1 MSDLPA
7 PDLELPEPPDPG
19 EPYLLLLAAG
29 RVFGVPLPDVLE
41 VVSPRACTRLPG
53 APPEVLGLVNLR
65 GRVVT
70 VVDLATA
77 MGLLTRPDAPG
88 RVVVIDH
95 RGHRVALSVDD
106 APRIL
111 MIDPADL
118 EMLPPDEPLPI
129 YAATEAEGRALAILD
144 TGALLGPVLA

>member
-19 EPYLLLLAAG
+19 EPYLLLQAAG
-29 RVFGVPLPDVLE
+29 RAFGVPLPDVLE
-41 VVSPRACTRLPG
+41 VVTPRECTRLPG
-53 APPEVLGLVNLR
+53 APVEVLGLVNLR

-77 MGLLTRPDAPG
+77 IGLLARPEAPG
-88 RVVVIDH
+88 RVVVVEH
-95 RGHRVALSVDD
+95 RGKRVGLSVDD

-111 MIDPADL
+111 MIDPASL
-118 EMLPPDEPLPI
+118 ERPGVDDPLTV
-129 YAATEAEGRALAILD
+129 YAATEAEGRPLAVLD
-144 TGALLGPVLA
+144 TRAVLGAVLA